1 MTQFDVHRNPVP
13 GARRA
18 YPYVV
23 VMQSPLADTGRS
35 RIVAPLVPRSAIARA
50 TGPLIPS
57 VTVAEKDYAVLVP
70 SLTTI
75 PADALGEAVASAA
88 SNRAELLTA
97 VDLMF
102 FGV

>member
-13 GARRA
+13 GGRRA

-23 VMQSPLADTGRS
+23 VMQSPLADAGRT
-35 RIVAPLVPRSAIARA
+35 RIVAPLVPRTAITRA

-57 VTVAEKDYAVLVP
+57 VTVAEKEYAVLVP
-70 SLTTI
+70 SLTTV
-75 PADALGEAVASAA
+75 PADALGEAISSASSRRAA
-88 SNRAELLTA
+88 LLAA